1 MKRLSISV
9 SFILLCFIVQS
20 QNLIGLKANEIRE
33 YMKENR
39 NEMNY
44 NKVVN
49 SKFNYL
55 KYSDNSEDQ
64 TILFFLNKDS
74 VCKEVRITCAH
85 GLKAQKINELDSH
98 YKKTSENN
106 WIENKN
112 GKNYKIALKEG
123 RWSFVISIEPEK

>member
-85 GLKAQKINELDSH
+85 GLKAQKITELDSH

-123 RWSFVISIEPEK
+123 KWSFVISIEPEK